1 MSDPVSSQ
9 EIREIEQFLFD
20 EAWCLDERR
29 FDDWLALFTDD
40 ARYWMPTRR
49 AVAKA
54 VVNTSTSVS
63 EELAAPGETGWFE
76 DSKLTLL
83 ARVMRLK
90 GGIAWAEDP
99 PSRTRRMV
107 TNVQVEQVQPE
118 PGDGEEEY
126 RVRSYFMLH
135 RTRHQMERE
144 TFVGC
149 RNDLLRRVG
158 GELRIAAREII
169 LDETVLASPNLSV
182 FF

>member
-1 MSDPVSSQ
+1 MSDPASSQ

-40 ARYWMPTRR
+40 ASYWMPTRR

-54 VVNTSTSVS
+54 VVNSSTSVS

-99 PSRTRRMV
+99 PSRTRRMI
-107 TNVQVEQVQPE
+107 TNVQVE
-118 PGDGEEEY
+118 PGAGEGEY

-149 RNDLLRRVG
+149 RNDVLRRVG
-158 GELRIAAREII
+158 GELRIAEREII